1 MVKVK
6 IAGTNKQEPQPGQSK
21 GARKLRET
29 KRMEIRIPQFQK
41 EKKRHDVTSKFEFH
55 EQMKIHQYTH
65 ASREFYD
72 CHDKKKNLQTTQF
85 SQAEEDLNTG
95 SEPHALVEGRIKG

>member
-41 EKKRHDVTSKFEFH
+41 EKKKTRCYI
-55 EQMKIHQYTH
+55 KI
-65 ASREFYD
+65 
-72 CHDKKKNLQTTQF
+72 
-85 SQAEEDLNTG
+85 
-95 SEPHALVEGRIKG
+95 

>member
-41 EKKRHDVTSKFEFH
+41 EKKKDT
-55 EQMKIHQYTH
+55 MLHQ
-65 ASREFYD
+65 
-72 CHDKKKNLQTTQF
+72 NLNF
-85 SQAEEDLNTG
+85 MN
-95 SEPHALVEGRIKG
+95 K